1 MNIGRALNTT
11 AHVCFRLWCA
21 LVAYALLAQFR
32 PSHLAAAVANPKR
45 DPIDLPFRR
54 APMAESSRSVVIALA
69 TNLHLAF
76 DAHLL
81 RTHTVW
87 TGAGLILLGP
97 PYTGQKSPFLCN
109 FNGETLWGNQP
120 VFPWRIGRRAQQDQF
135 ERPESARFK
144 GTSTKGGAVTL
155 MYELATEE
163 GKPVQIFETPR
174 REVVGNMA
182 PLVRRFQIS
191 SC

>member
-1 MNIGRALNTT
+1 MNIGRALNTA
-11 AHVCFRLWCA
+11 AHVCFRLWCT

-32 PSHLAAAVANPKR
+32 QSHLAAAVANPKR
-45 DPIDLPFRR
+45 DPIEQPFRR
-54 APMAESSRSVVIALA
+54 APMAETSRSIVIPLA

-87 TGAGLILLGP
+87 TGAGLNLLGP

-109 FNGETLWGNQP
+109 FNGETLWGNPP

-135 ERPESARFK
+135 ERPESARFE

-155 MYELATEE
+155 IRT
-163 GKPVQIFETPR
+163 
-174 REVVGNMA
+174 GNGGGEIRA
-182 PLVRRFQIS
+182 DF
-191 SC
+191 